1 VTAIHVVVMAMAD
14 VRRDDMAND
23 VTLTCRL
30 NKAHLPV
37 LNTQQLVYVL
47 VNAVPGQSMAQVQM
61 PLNLSL
67 VLDKS
72 GSMQGKKIQ
81 NLREAAKLVVDRLGS
96 QDTIS
101 IVAFSDRKY
110 LIAGSQPVADKA
122 ELKKKID
129 RIRDGG
135 GTAISGG
142 MSQGLSE
149 LKKMVSPD
157 RVSRMLLLTDG
168 QTFGDEQQC
177 KKLAESAG
185 DQGVVVNAL
194 GLGDDWNEDL
204 LDDIAA
210 ASGGVADFIDSPDKI
225 VTFFDQA
232 VQSMQDSV
240 VQNAQ
245 MVLRLASGV
254 TPRQVWQVLPMISNL
269 GYRPLSDR
277 DVQVALGELE
287 KGQPRSLLVE
297 LLVGPR
303 PAGNYR
309 VAQAEISYDV
319 PGLKLTGEKVKA
331 DILLS
336 FTADPAEAKQY
347 EPEVMNIVEKVT
359 AFKLQTRALEE
370 AKMGNI
376 TGASQKLRAAA
387 TRLLEIGEEDLAQSA
402 LEEAENLETSGQMS
416 SRGTKKLR
424 YETRKL
430 TQRLS
435 P

>member
-1 VTAIHVVVMAMAD
+1 
-14 VRRDDMAND
+14 MANE

-30 NKAHLPV
+30 NKAQLPV
-37 LNTQQLVYVL
+37 MTTQQLAYVL
-47 VNAVPGQSMAQVQM
+47 VVAEPSATMVRVQR

-72 GSMQGKKIQ
+72 GSMEGVKIK
-81 NLREAAKLVVDRLGS
+81 NLREAAKRVVDRLGP
-96 QDTIS
+96 DDVLS

-110 LIAGSQPVADKA
+110 LIAESQPVTDKEA
-122 ELKKKID
+122 LKKQID

-142 MSQGLSE
+142 MGQGFFE
-149 LKKMVSPD
+149 LDKALHPD

-168 QTFGDEQQC
+168 QTFGDEEAC
-177 KKLAESAG
+177 KRLGKKAG
-185 DQGVVVNAL
+185 DKGIVVNAL

-204 LDDIAA
+204 LDDVAG

-225 VTFFDQA
+225 ERFFDQA
-232 VQSMQDSV
+232 VQSMQDTV
-240 VQNAQ
+240 VQNASL
-245 MVLRLASGV
+245 VLRLANGI
-254 TPRQVWQVLPMISNL
+254 TPRQVWQVLPMIANL

-303 PAGNYR
+303 PAGRYR
-309 VAQAEISYDV
+309 LAQAEISYDV
-319 PGLKLTGEKVKA
+319 PGLGLVGQKVRS
-331 DILLS
+331 DILLDL
-336 FTADPAEAKQY
+336 TADPALARSY
-347 EPEVMNIVEKVT
+347 DAEVMNIVEKVT

-370 AKMGNI
+370 AKSGNVA
-376 TGASQKLRAAA
+376 GASQKLRAAA
-387 TRLLEIGEEDLAQSA
+387 TRLLELGEDDLARSA
-402 LEEAENLETSGQMS
+402 LEEADNLEKTGQMS
-416 SRGTKKLR
+416 ARGTKKLR

-430 TQRLS
+430 TQRLN

>member
-1 VTAIHVVVMAMAD
+1 
-14 VRRDDMAND
+14 MAND

-30 NKAHLPV
+30 NKASLPV
-37 LNTQQLVYVL
+37 MNTQQLAYVL
-47 VNAVPGQSMAQVQM
+47 IEAVPGAGMAQVQM

-72 GSMQGKKIQ
+72 GSMSGNKIQ
-81 NLREAAKLVVDRLGS
+81 NLRQAAKLVVDRLGPE
-96 QDTIS
+96 DTIS

-110 LIAGSQPVADKA
+110 LIAESQPVIDQQD
-122 ELKKKID
+122 LKKKID

-142 MSQGLSE
+142 MGQGLAE
-149 LKKMVSPD
+149 LAKALSPD

-168 QTFGDEQQC
+168 QTFGDEKQC
-177 KKLAESAG
+177 LKLGQRAG
-185 DQGVVVNAL
+185 DSGIVVNAL

-204 LDDIAA
+204 LDDIAE

-225 VTFFDQA
+225 VAFFEQA
-232 VQSMQDSV
+232 VKSMQDTV

-245 MVLRLASGV
+245 LVLRLASGV

-277 DVQVALGELE
+277 DVQVTLGELE
-287 KGQPRSLLVE
+287 KGQRRSLLVE
-297 LLVGPR
+297 LLISPR
-303 PAGNYR
+303 PAGSYR
-309 VAQAEISYDV
+309 IAQAEISYDV
-319 PGLKLTGEKVKA
+319 PGLKLIGEKIKTDIMLDFSA
-331 DILLS
+331 DALQ
-336 FTADPAEAKQY
+336 AKQY
-347 EPEVMNIVEKVT
+347 DAEVMNIVEKVT

-370 AKMGNI
+370 AKMGNVA
-376 TGASQKLRAAA
+376 GASQKLRAAA
-387 TRLLEIGEEDLAQSA
+387 TRLLEMGEDELAQSA
-402 LEEAENLETSGQMS
+402 LEEAENLEKSGQMS
-416 SRGTKKLR
+416 ARGTKKLR

-430 TQRLS
+430 TQRLN

>member
-1 VTAIHVVVMAMAD
+1 
-14 VRRDDMAND
+14 MAND
-23 VTLTCRL
+23 LTLTCRL

-37 LNTQQLVYVL
+37 MNTQQLVYVL
-47 VNAVPGQSMAQVQM
+47 IEALPGASMARVQM

-72 GSMQGKKIQ
+72 GSMQGQKIR
-81 NLREAAKLVVDRLGS
+81 NLREAAKLVVDRLGP

-101 IVAFSDRKY
+101 IIAFSDRKY
-110 LIAGSQPVADKA
+110 KIAGSQPIADK
-122 ELKKKID
+122 ETLKKKID

-142 MSQGLSE
+142 MMQGLAE
-149 LKKMVSPD
+149 LDKAVAPD

-168 QTFGDEQQC
+168 QTFGDEKKC
-177 KKLAESAG
+177 KKLGKQAG
-185 DQGVVVNAL
+185 ERGIVVNAL

-204 LDDIAA
+204 LDSIAE
-210 ASGGVADFIDSPDKI
+210 ASGGTADFIDSPDKI

-232 VQSMQDSV
+232 VQSMQDTV

-277 DVQVALGELE
+277 DVQVPLGEME

-297 LLVGPR
+297 LLIGPR
-303 PAGNYR
+303 PAGRYR
-309 VAQAEISYDV
+309 LAQAEITYDV
-319 PGLKLTGEKVKA
+319 PGLKLAGEKVKS
-331 DILLS
+331 DILLD
-336 FTADPAEAKQY
+336 FTADAVQAKQY
-347 EPEVMNIVEKVT
+347 DAEVMNIVEKVT

-376 TGASQKLRAAA
+376 AGASQKLRAAA
-387 TRLLEIGEEDLAQSA
+387 TRLLDIGEEDLAQSA
-402 LEEAENLETSGQMS
+402 LEEAENLEKTGQMS
-416 SRGTKKLR
+416 SHGTKKLH

-430 TQRLS
+430 TQRLN

>member
-1 VTAIHVVVMAMAD
+1 
-14 VRRDDMAND
+14 MAND

-30 NKAHLPV
+30 NKASLPV
-37 LNTQQLVYVL
+37 MNTQQLAYVL
-47 VNAVPGQSMAQVQM
+47 IEAVPGVGMSQVQM
-61 PLNLSL
+61 PVNLSL

-72 GSMQGKKIQ
+72 GSMSGQKIQ
-81 NLREAAKLVVDRLGS
+81 NLRQAAKLVVDRLGPE
-96 QDTIS
+96 DTIS

-110 LIAGSQPVADKA
+110 LIAKSQPVVDQQD
-122 ELKKKID
+122 LKRKID

-142 MSQGLSE
+142 MGQGLAE
-149 LKKMVSPD
+149 LANALAPD

-168 QTFGDEQQC
+168 QTFGDEKQC
-177 KKLAESAG
+177 LKLGKKAG
-185 DQGVVVNAL
+185 ASGIVVNAL

-204 LDDIAA
+204 LDDIAE

-225 VTFFDQA
+225 VAFFEQA
-232 VQSMQDSV
+232 VKSMQDTV

-245 MVLRLASGV
+245 LVLRLASGV

-277 DVQVALGELE
+277 DVQVTLGELE

-297 LLVGPR
+297 LLISPR
-303 PAGNYR
+303 PAGSYR
-309 VAQAEISYDV
+309 IAQAEIDYDV
-319 PGLKLTGEKVKA
+319 PGLKLIGEKIKTDIMLDFSA
-331 DILLS
+331 DAVQAKRYD
-336 FTADPAEAKQY
+336 AD
-347 EPEVMNIVEKVT
+347 VMNIVEKVT

-370 AKMGNI
+370 AKMGNVA
-376 TGASQKLRAAA
+376 GASQKLRAAA
-387 TRLLEIGEEDLAQSA
+387 TRLLEMGEDELAQSA
-402 LEEAENLETSGQMS
+402 LDEAENLEKSGQMS
-416 SRGTKKLR
+416 AHGTKKLR

>member
-1 VTAIHVVVMAMAD
+1 
-14 VRRDDMAND
+14 MAND

-30 NKAHLPV
+30 NKASLPV
-37 LNTQQLVYVL
+37 MNTQQLAYVL
-47 VNAVPGQSMAQVQM
+47 IEAVPGAGMAQVQM

-72 GSMQGKKIQ
+72 GSMSGKKIQ
-81 NLREAAKLVVDRLGS
+81 SLRQAAKLVVDRLGPE
-96 QDTIS
+96 DTIS

-110 LIAGSQPVADKA
+110 LIAKSQPVVDQQD
-122 ELKKKID
+122 LKRKID

-142 MSQGLSE
+142 MGQGLAE
-149 LKKMVSPD
+149 LSKALSPD

-168 QTFGDEQQC
+168 QTFGDEKQC
-177 KKLAESAG
+177 LKQGKKAG
-185 DQGVVVNAL
+185 ASGIVVNAL

-204 LDDIAA
+204 LDDIAE

-225 VTFFDQA
+225 VAFFEQA
-232 VQSMQDSV
+232 VKSMQDTV

-245 MVLRLASGV
+245 LVLRLASGV

-277 DVQVALGELE
+277 DVQVTLGELE
-287 KGQPRSLLVE
+287 KGHSRSLLVE
-297 LLVGPR
+297 LLISPR
-303 PAGNYR
+303 PAGSYR
-309 VAQAEISYDV
+309 IAQAELGYDV
-319 PGLKLTGEKVKA
+319 PGLKLIGEKIKTDIMLDFSA
-331 DILLS
+331 DALLAKRYD
-336 FTADPAEAKQY
+336 AD
-347 EPEVMNIVEKVT
+347 VMNIVEKVT

-370 AKMGNI
+370 AKMGNVA
-376 TGASQKLRAAA
+376 GASQKLRAAA
-387 TRLLEIGEEDLAQSA
+387 TRLLEMGEDELAQSA
-402 LEEAENLETSGQMS
+402 LEEAENLEKSGQMS
-416 SRGTKKLR
+416 ARGTKKLR

-430 TQRLS
+430 TQRLN

>member
-1 VTAIHVVVMAMAD
+1 
-14 VRRDDMAND
+14 MAND

-30 NKAHLPV
+30 NKASLPV
-37 LNTQQLVYVL
+37 MNTQQLVYVL
-47 VNAVPGQSMAQVQM
+47 IEAVPGAAMAQVQM

-81 NLREAAKLVVDRLGS
+81 NLRQAAKLVVERLGP

-110 LIAGSQPVADKA
+110 LIAESQPVTNKE

-142 MSQGLSE
+142 MGQGLAE
-149 LKKMVSPD
+149 LDKALGPD

-168 QTFGDEQQC
+168 QTFGDEKQC
-177 KKLAESAG
+177 LKLGKKAG
-185 DQGVVVNAL
+185 DEGIVVNAL

-204 LDDIAA
+204 LDEIAE

-225 VTFFDQA
+225 VTFFEQA
-232 VQSMQDSV
+232 VKSMQDTV

-245 MVLRLASGV
+245 MVLRLANGV

-277 DVQVALGELE
+277 DVQVTLGELE

-297 LLVGPR
+297 LLISPR
-303 PAGNYR
+303 PAGSYR
-309 VAQAEISYDV
+309 IAQSEVSYDV
-319 PGLKLTGEKVKA
+319 PGLKLMNEKVKA
-331 DILLS
+331 DILLD
-336 FTADPAEAKQY
+336 FTADTVKAKQY

-370 AKMGNI
+370 AKLGNVA
-376 TGASQKLRAAA
+376 GASQKLRAAA
-387 TRLLEIGEEDLAQSA
+387 TRLLEMGEDELAQSA
-402 LEEAENLETSGQMS
+402 LEEAENLEKSGQMS
-416 SRGTKKLR
+416 ARGTKKLR

-430 TQRLS
+430 TQRLN

>member
-1 VTAIHVVVMAMAD
+1 
-14 VRRDDMAND
+14 MAND
-23 VTLTCRL
+23 VTLTCRM
-30 NKAHLPV
+30 NKASLPV
-37 LNTQQLVYVL
+37 MNTQQLAYVL
-47 VNAVPGQSMAQVQM
+47 IQAVPGEGMAQVQM

-72 GSMQGKKIQ
+72 GSMSGKKIQ
-81 NLREAAKLVVDRLGS
+81 NLRQAAKLVVDRLGPE
-96 QDTIS
+96 DTIS

-110 LIAGSQPVADKA
+110 LIADSQQVVDQ
-122 ELKKKID
+122 EDLKKKID

-142 MSQGLSE
+142 MGQGLAE
-149 LKKMVSPD
+149 LDKALSPD

-168 QTFGDEQQC
+168 QTFGDEKQC
-177 KKLAESAG
+177 LKLGKKAGES
-185 DQGVVVNAL
+185 GVVVNAL

-204 LDDIAA
+204 LDEIAE
-210 ASGGVADFIDSPDKI
+210 ASGGVADFIDSPDSI
-225 VTFFDQA
+225 VSFFEQA
-232 VQSMQDSV
+232 VKSMQDTV

-245 MVLRLASGV
+245 LILRLASGV

-277 DVQVALGELE
+277 DVQVTLGELE

-297 LLVGPR
+297 LLISPR
-303 PAGNYR
+303 PAGTYR
-309 VAQAEISYDV
+309 IAQAEISYDV
-319 PGLKLTGEKVKA
+319 PGLKLVGEKVKTDIMLDFSA
-331 DILLS
+331 D
-336 FTADPAEAKQY
+336 AVRAKQY
-347 EPEVMNIVEKVT
+347 DADVMNIVEKVT

-370 AKMGNI
+370 AKMGNVA
-376 TGASQKLRAAA
+376 GASQKLRAAA
-387 TRLLEIGEEDLAQSA
+387 TRLLEMGEDELAQSA
-402 LEEAENLETSGQMS
+402 LEEADNLEQRGQMS

>member
-1 VTAIHVVVMAMAD
+1 MS
-14 VRRDDMAND
+14 ND
-23 VTLTCRL
+23 ITLNCRL

-37 LNTQQLVYVL
+37 MNTQQLVYVL
-47 VNAVPGQSMAQVQM
+47 VEAVPGAAMAQVEM

-72 GSMQGKKIQ
+72 GSMQGRKIE
-81 NLREAAKLVVDRLGS
+81 NLRQAAKLVVDRLGP
-96 QDTIS
+96 DDLLS

-110 LIAGSQPVADKA
+110 RIADSGPVDDPDG
-122 ELKKKID
+122 LKSKID

-142 MSQGLSE
+142 MAQGLAE
-149 LKKMVSPD
+149 LEKGLADSSVD

-168 QTFGDEQQC
+168 QTFGDEKQC
-177 KKLAESAG
+177 KKLGAQAG
-185 DQGVVVNAL
+185 DKGIVVHAL

-204 LDDIAA
+204 LDEVAE
-210 ASGGVADFIDSPDKI
+210 ASGGSADFIDSPDKI
-225 VTFFDQA
+225 VPFFERA
-232 VQSMQDSV
+232 VQSMQDTV

-245 MVLRLASGV
+245 MVLRLANDV

-277 DVQVALGELE
+277 DVQVGLGELE

-303 PAGNYR
+303 PAGTYR
-309 VAQAEISYDV
+309 LAQAEISYDV
-319 PGLKLTGEKVKA
+319 PGLRLVGEKVKT
-331 DILLS
+331 DILLD
-336 FTADPAEAKQY
+336 FTADAAAAKEY
-347 EPEVMNIVEKVT
+347 DAEVMNIVEKVT

-376 TGASQKLRAAA
+376 PGASQKLRAAA
-387 TRLLEIGEEDLAQSA
+387 TRLLEMGEEELAQSA
-402 LEEAENLETSGQMS
+402 LDEAENLEKSGQMTAH
-416 SRGTKKLR
+416 GTKKLR

>member
-1 VTAIHVVVMAMAD
+1 
-14 VRRDDMAND
+14 MAND
-23 VTLTCRL
+23 ITLNCRL

-37 LNTQQLVYVL
+37 MNTQQLVYVL
-47 VNAVPGQSMAQVQM
+47 LEALPGQAMAQVKM

-72 GSMQGKKIQ
+72 GSMQGQKIE
-81 NLREAAKLVVDRLGS
+81 NLRQAAKLVVDRLGA
-96 QDTIS
+96 DDLLS

-110 LIAGSQPVADKA
+110 RIADSQPVINKDDFKA
-122 ELKKKID
+122 KID

-142 MSQGLSE
+142 MAQGLTE
-149 LKKMVSPD
+149 LEKGLDPG

-168 QTFGDEQQC
+168 QTFGDEKQC
-177 KKLAESAG
+177 KKLGAEAG
-185 DQGVVVNAL
+185 KKGIVVHAL

-204 LDDIAA
+204 LDDVAE
-210 ASGGVADFIDSPDKI
+210 ASGGSADFIDSPSKI
-225 VTFFDQA
+225 VPFFERA
-232 VQSMQDSV
+232 VQSMQDTV
-240 VQNAQ
+240 VQNAR
-245 MVLRLASGV
+245 MILRLSNGI

-269 GYRPLSDR
+269 GYQPLSDR
-277 DVQVALGELE
+277 DVQVELGELE
-287 KGQPRSLLVE
+287 KGQPRSLMVE

-303 PAGNYR
+303 PAGTYR

-319 PGLKLTGEKVKA
+319 PGLGLVGEKVKA
-331 DILLS
+331 DILLEL
-336 FTADPAEAKQY
+336 TGDAAKAREY
-347 EPEVMNIVEKVT
+347 DSEVMNIVEKVT

-376 TGASQKLRAAA
+376 AGASQKLRAAA
-387 TRLLEIGEEDLAQSA
+387 TRLLEMGEDELAQSA
-402 LEEAENLETSGQMS
+402 LEEAENLEKSGHMTA
-416 SRGTKKLR
+416 RGTKKLR

>member
-1 VTAIHVVVMAMAD
+1 
-14 VRRDDMAND
+14 MAND
-23 VTLTCRL
+23 VTLTCQL
-30 NKAHLPV
+30 NKASLPV
-37 LNTQQLVYVL
+37 MNTQQLVYAL
-47 VNAVPGQSMAQVQM
+47 IDATTGQSMAQVQM

-72 GSMQGKKIQ
+72 GSMQGAKIK
-81 NLREAAKLVVDRLGS
+81 NLREAAKLVVDRLGP

-110 LIAGSQPVADKA
+110 RIAASQPVTDKEA
-122 ELKKKID
+122 LKKKID

-142 MSQGLSE
+142 MNQGLAE
-149 LKKMVSPD
+149 LDHALSPD

-168 QTFGDEQQC
+168 QTFGDEKRC
-177 KKLAESAG
+177 KKLGKQAG
-185 DQGVVVNAL
+185 DRGIAISAL

-204 LDDIAA
+204 LDAIAE
-210 ASGGVADFIDSPDKI
+210 ASGGKADFIDSPNKI
-225 VTFFDQA
+225 VAFFEQE
-232 VQSMQDSV
+232 VKSMQDTV

-245 MVLRLASGV
+245 MILRLANGV

-277 DVQVALGELE
+277 DVQVSLGEME

-303 PAGNYR
+303 PAGQYR
-309 VAQAEISYDV
+309 IAQAEVSYDV
-319 PGLKLTGEKVKA
+319 PGLKVVGAKVRS
-331 DILLS
+331 DIILS
-336 FTADPAEAKQY
+336 FTADAIQAKQY
-347 EPEVMNIVEKVT
+347 DADVMNIVEKVT

-370 AKMGNI
+370 AKMGNVA
-376 TGASQKLRAAA
+376 GASQKLRAAA

-402 LEEAENLETSGQMS
+402 IEEAENLEKSGQMS
-416 SRGTKKLR
+416 SHGTKKLR

>member
-1 VTAIHVVVMAMAD
+1 
-14 VRRDDMAND
+14 MAND

-30 NKAHLPV
+30 NKASLPV

-47 VNAVPGQSMAQVQM
+47 IEAVPGATMAQVQM

-81 NLREAAKLVVDRLGS
+81 NLRQAAKLVVERLGA

-110 LIAGSQPVADKA
+110 LIAESQPITNKD
-122 ELKKKID
+122 ELKKGID

-142 MSQGLSE
+142 MGQGLAE
-149 LKKMVSPD
+149 LDKALGPD

-168 QTFGDEQQC
+168 QTFGDEKQC
-177 KKLAESAG
+177 LKLGKKAG
-185 DQGVVVNAL
+185 DEGIVVNAL

-204 LDDIAA
+204 LDEIAE

-225 VTFFDQA
+225 VTFFEQA
-232 VQSMQDSV
+232 VKSMQDSV

-245 MVLRLASGV
+245 MVLRLANGV

-277 DVQVALGELE
+277 DVQVTLGELE
-287 KGQPRSLLVE
+287 KGQPRSLLIE
-297 LLVGPR
+297 LLITPR
-303 PAGNYR
+303 PAGSYR
-309 VAQAEISYDV
+309 IAQAEVSYDV
-319 PGLKLTGEKVKA
+319 PGLKLVNEKVKA
-331 DILLS
+331 DILLD
-336 FTADPAEAKQY
+336 FTADAVKAKQY
-347 EPEVMNIVEKVT
+347 ESEVMNIVEKVT

-370 AKMGNI
+370 AKLGNVA
-376 TGASQKLRAAA
+376 GASQKLRAAA
-387 TRLLEIGEEDLAQSA
+387 TRLLEMGEEELAQSA
-402 LEEAENLETSGQMS
+402 IEEADNLEKSGQMS
-416 SRGTKKLR
+416 ARGTKKLR

-430 TQRLS
+430 TQRLN

>member
-1 VTAIHVVVMAMAD
+1 
-14 VRRDDMAND
+14 MAND

-30 NKAHLPV
+30 NKARLPV
-37 LNTQQLVYVL
+37 MSTQQLAYVL
-47 VNAVPGQSMAQVQM
+47 IDAVPGAGMAQVQM

-81 NLREAAKLVVDRLGS
+81 NLREAAKRVVDRLGP

-110 LIAGSQPVADKA
+110 LIAKSQPVTDKA
-122 ELKKKID
+122 DLKKKID

-142 MSQGLSE
+142 MSQGLAE
-149 LKKMVSPD
+149 LEKALAPD

-168 QTFGDEQQC
+168 QTFGDEKRC
-177 KKLAESAG
+177 KKLGAKAG
-185 DQGVVVNAL
+185 DKGIIVNAL

-204 LDDIAA
+204 LDEIAD
-210 ASGGVADFIDSPDKI
+210 ASGGVADFIDAPDKI
-225 VTFFDQA
+225 EAFFGNV
-232 VQSMQDSV
+232 VQSMQDTV
-240 VQNAQ
+240 VQNAE
-245 MVLRLASGV
+245 MVLRLASGI

-277 DVQVALGELE
+277 DVQVSLGELE

-297 LLVGPR
+297 MLIGPR
-303 PAGNYR
+303 PAGRYR
-309 VAQAEISYDV
+309 VAQAEVSYDV
-319 PGLKLTGEKVKA
+319 PGLNLVGERVRA
-331 DILLS
+331 DILLD
-336 FTADPAEAKQY
+336 FTADAALAKDY
-347 EPEVMNIVEKVT
+347 DAEVMNIVEKVT

-370 AKMGNI
+370 AKMGNVA
-376 TGASQKLRAAA
+376 GASQKLRAAA

-402 LEEAENLETSGQMS
+402 LEEADNLERSGQMS
-416 SRGTKKLR
+416 SHGTKKLR

-430 TQRLS
+430 TQRLN

>member
-1 VTAIHVVVMAMAD
+1 
-14 VRRDDMAND
+14 MAND
-23 VTLTCRL
+23 VTLTCRM
-30 NKAHLPV
+30 NKASLPV
-37 LNTQQLVYVL
+37 MNTQQLAYVL
-47 VNAVPGQSMAQVQM
+47 IEAVPGEGMAQVQM

-72 GSMQGKKIQ
+72 GSMSGKKIQ
-81 NLREAAKLVVDRLGS
+81 NLRQAAKLVVERLGPE
-96 QDTIS
+96 DTIS

-110 LIAGSQPVADKA
+110 LIAESQQIIDQ
-122 ELKKKID
+122 EDLKKKID

-142 MSQGLSE
+142 MGQGLAE
-149 LKKMVSPD
+149 LDKALSPD

-168 QTFGDEQQC
+168 QTFGDEKQC
-177 KKLAESAG
+177 LKLGKKAGES
-185 DQGVVVNAL
+185 GVVVNAL

-204 LDDIAA
+204 LDEIAE
-210 ASGGVADFIDSPDKI
+210 ASGGVADFIDSPDSI
-225 VTFFDQA
+225 VSFFEQA
-232 VQSMQDSV
+232 VKSMQDTV

-245 MVLRLASGV
+245 LILRLASGV

-277 DVQVALGELE
+277 DVQVTLGELE

-297 LLVGPR
+297 LLVSPR
-303 PAGNYR
+303 PAGTYR
-309 VAQAEISYDV
+309 IAQAEISYDV
-319 PGLKLTGEKVKA
+319 PGLKLVGEKVKSDIMLDFSA
-331 DILLS
+331 DALR
-336 FTADPAEAKQY
+336 AKQY
-347 EPEVMNIVEKVT
+347 DAEVMNIVEKVT

-370 AKMGNI
+370 AKMGNVA
-376 TGASQKLRAAA
+376 GASQKLRAAA
-387 TRLLEIGEEDLAQSA
+387 TRLLEMGEDELAQSA
-402 LEEAENLETSGQMS
+402 LEEAENLEQRGQMS